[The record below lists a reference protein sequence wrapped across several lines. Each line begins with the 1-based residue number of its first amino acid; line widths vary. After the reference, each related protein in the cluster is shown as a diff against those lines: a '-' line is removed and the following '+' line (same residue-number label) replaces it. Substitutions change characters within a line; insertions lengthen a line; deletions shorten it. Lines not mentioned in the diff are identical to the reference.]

1 MDAVLATIVAGGR
14 AQFQKIIEVN
24 RNKLISTLIY
34 GIYSIALTVAL
45 EKICLRHGFI
55 KSMPLEGRAA
65 PPPRWCCLSCCLRFL
80 CVFWLVTC
88 QSDVSYL
95 SFRGVTKWATQACTI
110 PYTMQRYK
118 NPAWGRGCQWR
129 HLMMHLGSFS
139 WHERWMSIRDCCRKF
154 DRHST
159 WRNYVKR
166 QKWAPSPIPLG
177 ENFSWIDF
185 PFNILEKSQQRVSW
199 THSRT
204 EFHAAEFEQPEA
216 GCHCKPPIQFENPD
230 MHHCL

>member
-45 EKICLRHGFI
+45 EKICQRHGFI

-65 PPPRWCCLSCCLRFL
+65 PPPQWCCLSCCLCFL
-80 CVFWLVTC
+80 CIFWLVTC

-110 PYTMQRYK
+110 PCRDIRTRHEAEAANGDTWWCTWAHSADTRDECPSETAVGNLTDTAHEGITLNIK
-118 NPAWGRGCQWR
+118 NEL
-129 HLMMHLGSFS
+129 HLPFHL
-139 WHERWMSIRDCCRKF
+139 
-154 DRHST
+154 
-159 WRNYVKR
+159 VKIS
-166 QKWAPSPIPLG
+166 AGLI
-177 ENFSWIDF
+177 
-185 PFNILEKSQQRVSW
+185 
-199 THSRT
+199 
-204 EFHAAEFEQPEA
+204 FH
-216 GCHCKPPIQFENPD
+216 
-230 MHHCL
+230 LTY